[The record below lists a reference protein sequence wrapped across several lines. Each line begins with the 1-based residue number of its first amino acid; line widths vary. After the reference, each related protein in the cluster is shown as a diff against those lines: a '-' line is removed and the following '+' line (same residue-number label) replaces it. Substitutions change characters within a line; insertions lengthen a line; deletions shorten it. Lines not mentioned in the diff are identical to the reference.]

1 MYTYILESKENPK
14 RHYIGSTL
22 NLKPRILD
30 HNSGKC
36 QHTCK
41 FKPWKIIGAIW
52 FSAPERAIA
61 FEKYLKSGSGR
72 TFARKHF

>member
-1 MYTYILESKENPK
+1 MYTYILESKENPSH
-14 RHYIGSTL
+14 HYTGSTL
-22 NLKPRILD
+22 NLKQRLSD

-36 QHTCK
+36 RHTSK

-52 FSAPERAIA
+52 FSDPIKAVA

-72 TFARKHF
+72 TFAKNHF